1 MINNLRDLW
10 PKSQHYK
17 KEKLT
22 PTLNTRSGPT
32 HEKTINLKSTKMDS
46 LNSSSSWQTIKV
58 ALIEALKSTPL
69 LEPVGRFFENNEIE
83 LAKEYCADTTKVSTY
98 ANHAAISYVLS
109 KLTTH
114 FPLINQTELSR
125 YKSIGDLV
133 LHLEQVINS
142 KSDQL
147 MSVTHSLQKFLRVQ
161 YNANKPNALGSFM
174 SDYQHAWNTLYNEAK
189 HLTYDPPYVLPWQI
203 QFAPI
208 LTNLVHMNVDDISTG
223 HHAKIVSAGNDSE
236 LAKNACVEIRDKL
249 SQIAR
254 TRNLHDSARSPSG
267 NVLRRT
273 KNNVPTVISLFG
285 KKWHQRARKCAQ
297 YNTYP
302 SGFQKLPP
310 DEKEIFLN
318 KYQEFGGK
326 LLDDLKNP
334 AKKQRRVVEVPADEY
349 EELKKNSKNVSCVLE

>member
-1 MINNLRDLW
+1 MVYNLRDLW
-10 PKSQHYK
+10 LKSRAYT
-17 KEKLT
+17 EGSNSRNVVTTCNNTL
-22 PTLNTRSGPT
+22 PTIG
-32 HEKTINLKSTKMDS
+32 KTINFKSMKMDS
-46 LNSSSSWQTIKV
+46 LNSSSSWQTIKE
-58 ALIEALKSTPL
+58 AIIEALKSTPL

-98 ANHAAISYVLS
+98 ANHAAISYALH

-125 YKSIGDLV
+125 YKSIRDLV

-161 YNANKPNALGSFM
+161 YNANKQNALGSFM

-189 HLTYDPPYVLPWQI
+189 YLTYEPPYVLHWQI
-203 QFAPI
+203 QFALI

-236 LAKNACVEIRDKL
+236 LAKKACLELRDKF

-254 TRNLHDSARSPSG
+254 TRNLHDSTFVARNIQSYG
-267 NVLRRT
+267 RT
-273 KNNVPTVISLFG
+273 DI
-285 KKWHQRARKCAQ
+285 
-297 YNTYP
+297 
-302 SGFQKLPP
+302 
-310 DEKEIFLN
+310 
-318 KYQEFGGK
+318 
-326 LLDDLKNP
+326 
-334 AKKQRRVVEVPADEY
+334 
-349 EELKKNSKNVSCVLE
+349 

>member
-1 MINNLRDLW
+1 M
-10 PKSQHYK
+10 
-17 KEKLT
+17 
-22 PTLNTRSGPT
+22 
-32 HEKTINLKSTKMDS
+32 
-46 LNSSSSWQTIKV
+46 
-58 ALIEALKSTPL
+58 
-69 LEPVGRFFENNEIE
+69 
-83 LAKEYCADTTKVSTY
+83 VSAQY
-98 ANHAAISYVLS
+98 SFASHAAISYVLN

-161 YNANKPNALGSFM
+161 YNANKQNALGSFM

-208 LTNLVHMNVDDISTG
+208 LTNLVHMNVNDISTG

-236 LAKNACVEIRDKL
+236 LAKNACVELRDKL

-254 TRNLHDSARSPSG
+254 TRNLHDSARAPGG
-267 NVLRRT
+267 NVLRRA
-273 KNNVPTVISLFG
+273 KNNVPTVVILFG
-285 KKWHQRARKCAQ
+285 KKWHQRAR
-297 YNTYP
+297 
-302 SGFQKLPP
+302 
-310 DEKEIFLN
+310 
-318 KYQEFGGK
+318 
-326 LLDDLKNP
+326 
-334 AKKQRRVVEVPADEY
+334 
-349 EELKKNSKNVSCVLE
+349 